1 MAKRNAQGSGSIRE
15 RKPGLWEARY
25 TLGRDPVTGKPI
37 RKSVYGKSQKEV
49 RKKLTSVTSA
59 IDEGTYT
66 EPSRLTFGQW
76 LTIWAEEFCG
86 AVKPRTKTLYE
97 KTIDY
102 RIRPYLGH
110 IALFKLN
117 PATIQK
123 FYNDAL
129 AGNVEGKDAI
139 SAKTVRNLHGIIHKA
154 LQQAVEIGYLKVNP
168 AGACVLP
175 KAQKAQIN
183 PLDESQTQSFIE
195 AIKRDPFQRL
205 FLLALF
211 TGMREGEILGL
222 TWEAVDFS
230 AGTINIFQQ
239 LQLHNGKYCLMAPKN
254 GKPRIIAPAS
264 FVMDILKQERKEQAE
279 NRLKSGPLWVSSDF
293 VFTDE
298 VGQHMK
304 RQTVY
309 KHFKDIM
316 ASIGLPSIRFHDL
329 RHSYAVA
336 AIRAGDDIKTV
347 SENLGHASVA
357 FTLDIYGHVTDE
369 MKKSSADRMQAYIDH
384 LKVKN

>member
-1 MAKRNAQGSGSIRE
+1 
-15 RKPGLWEARY
+15 
-25 TLGRDPVTGKPI
+25 
-37 RKSVYGKSQKEV
+37 
-49 RKKLTSVTSA
+49 
-59 IDEGTYT
+59 
-66 EPSRLTFGQW
+66 
-76 LTIWAEEFCG
+76 
-86 AVKPRTKTLYE
+86 
-97 KTIDY
+97 
-102 RIRPYLGH
+102 
-110 IALFKLN
+110 
-117 PATIQK
+117 
-123 FYNDAL
+123 
-129 AGNVEGKDAI
+129 
-139 SAKTVRNLHGIIHKA
+139 
-154 LQQAVEIGYLKVNP
+154 
-168 AGACVLP
+168 
-175 KAQKAQIN
+175 
-183 PLDESQTQSFIE
+183 
-195 AIKRDPFQRL
+195 
-205 FLLALF
+205 
-211 TGMREGEILGL
+211 
-222 TWEAVDFS
+222 
-230 AGTINIFQQ
+230 
-239 LQLHNGKYCLMAPKN
+239 MAPKN
-254 GKPRIIAPAS
+254 GKPRIIAPAP